1 MDLKKFIENQGL
13 DNFPIGLGGCRNLD
27 YFFDSCDYDLMVFDE
42 NPSNNQIISFEN
54 DIITIHHSSL
64 SETNTKKLLQYD
76 DLNILQDDSWN
87 LKIFLSKI
95 SEKRNL
101 LYSDFAKNSLIESL
115 FAVKKQKILLKTMI
129 PLLHV
134 GKNVHHTIWL
144 MP

>member
-76 DLNILQDDSWN
+76 K
-87 LKIFLSKI
+87 LKIVQDSQQK
-95 SEKRNL
+95 
-101 LYSDFAKNSLIESL
+101 DFEIFPSHLPPEILGNN
-115 FAVKKQKILLKTMI
+115 KKEDSIRT
-129 PLLHV
+129 
-134 GKNVHHTIWL
+134 
-144 MP
+144 